1 MANSQSPAGL
11 AAQSEFKPVFPT
23 RWVWIACW
31 AVALLLGLFQAWASR
46 HVLTGDSISYLDMA
60 GAISRGHWGA
70 AVNAYWSPLYPGL
83 LGLALKIV
91 GPSKSWEI
99 PFSHLLNF
107 AVYVGALGCFHFFLR
122 SLLNAHRNAESK
134 ASSEGS
140 RILPEWA
147 WVSLGF
153 ALFTWTSLQL
163 IHLVVLN
170 PDLCVAAFVYL
181 AGGLLLRIRVR
192 PADWRIYLILGVVL
206 GLGYWAKAP
215 MFPMAFVF
223 MFAGALAAVNLRIAL
238 PRLGVSLLL
247 FVIVACPLILALS
260 RAQGRLTFGDSA
272 KLNYASY
279 LYGIGGVNWQ
289 GQPPGTGTPKHP
301 PRKVLDEPPVY
312 SYATHLK
319 GTYPPMYDPAYWE
332 DGMKARFTLRGQAR
346 ALLTDILEYF
356 KLFVLRQGA
365 ILGAIVTLLVLTG
378 TWRSGIRN
386 LAEYVFLLIP
396 PLAALCMYAPVHV
409 EPRMVAAYVVLL
421 WVGILSGIRLP
432 ASPEFKRIAAAVTI
446 SMLVMLG
453 VQIVGRVVEDLNNGI
468 SDPEKVNWVVAEHL
482 KRMGV
487 APGDIVASA
496 GDTHNSSWHH
506 IAEVSIV
513 AETPDYGKESF
524 WWAADPQAK
533 AQVFQAF
540 AKTGAKAVVA
550 DRMPLPNWSA
560 DWQQIGDTQYFI
572 HFLAQPGG

>member
-1 MANSQSPAGL
+1 
-11 AAQSEFKPVFPT
+11 
-23 RWVWIACW
+23 
-31 AVALLLGLFQAWASR
+31 
-46 HVLTGDSISYLDMA
+46 
-60 GAISRGHWGA
+60 
-70 AVNAYWSPLYPGL
+70 
-83 LGLALKIV
+83 LGLALKIA
-91 GPSKSWEI
+91 GPAKSWEI
-99 PFSHLLNF
+99 PFSHLVNF
-107 AVYVGALGCFHFFLR
+107 AVYVGALACFHFFLR
-122 SLLNAHRNAESK
+122 SLLKAHRNAESK
-134 ASSEGS
+134 ASCEGS
-140 RILPEWA
+140 DILPEWA

-153 ALFTWTSLQL
+153 ALFTWTSLQM

-181 AGGLLLRIRVR
+181 GGGLLLRIRIR

-215 MFPMAFVF
+215 LFPMAFVF
-223 MFAGALAAVNLRIAL
+223 IFAGALAAGNLRIAL

-247 FVIVACPLILALS
+247 FLIVACPLILALS

-272 KLNYASY
+272 KLNYACY

-301 PRKVLDEPPVY
+301 PRKLLDEPPVY
-312 SYATHLK
+312 AYATHLK

-332 DGMKARFTLRGQAR
+332 DGMRARFTLRGQAR

-365 ILGAIVTLLVLTG
+365 ILGAIVTLLVLSG

-386 LAEYVFLLIP
+386 LAEYAFLLIP

-409 EPRMVAAYVVLL
+409 EPRMVAGYVVLL
-421 WVGILSGIRLP
+421 WVGMLSGMRLP
-432 ASPEFKRIAAAVTI
+432 ASPEFKKIAAAVMI

-468 SDPEKVNWVVAEHL
+468 SDAQQLNWVVAEEL

-496 GDTHNSSWHH
+496 GDTNNSSWHH

-524 WWAADPQAK
+524 WWAGDAQAK

-540 AKTGAKAVVA
+540 ATTGAKAVVA
-550 DRMPLPNWSA
+550 DRMPFPNWSA
-560 DWQQIGDTQYFI
+560 DWQRIGNTSYYV
-572 HFLAQPGG
+572 HFLTQPGG